1 MSEKQSKWFTFISS
15 RCGNIIFTTAASVC
29 SALVLSTALYSASSK
44 LANSAN
50 TQIPLQSQFKNVDT
64 NLRAKIAQKLFVD
77 LRYYCVPKA
86 QAYCQEPLL
95 SLPPE
100 LASMLAKSK
109 VGGVILFSENLSS
122 SEQIVHLT
130 HQLQTALMPTPAKE
144 TAIINE
150 TPVLLSAEHRYVPL
164 YIGID
169 QEGGRVS
176 RLPQHEFLGF
186 AGNMAIGASATTHKN
201 HFAQA
206 TSKATAQHLS
216 MLGINVNFAP
226 VLDVNS
232 NPDNPIINVRS
243 YAQFPKVV
251 ASLGGAS
258 IQAMQEQGISV
269 AAKHFPGHGDT
280 FTDSHVGLPLVSHNR
295 DVINKVD
302 LYPFRSVIANDKSR
316 PDMIMTAHIQYPALD
331 NTRFISDKISAEEG
345 HKGTDG
351 EQLEAMPPVL
361 PATLSQKILTGI
373 LRDEYAYSG
382 LIITDALD
390 MNAITQYLTP
400 TQAVIKSFSAGADI
414 TLMPYHI
421 SSQEDAIGFLDWL
434 NTLTILISQDS
445 DLKAQINAS
454 YDRIIAHKIK
464 RSIAKRAMKPLPEK
478 LDTIA
483 NKAHMLDD
491 MRLAT
496 ALSQASFTQ
505 IKGLKKALL
514 PTQNL
519 LVLMPDKRRCHAFE
533 HYWRSQIVV
542 ADTLQCVSLL
552 SEQAVFDSSQLEN
565 IDAIVIGNVSP
576 QLAFYESVKFEGI
589 EPAQRID
596 SASQLTNIDT
606 LLVQAKQMGITT
618 ILTKLR
624 SPYISEADITQYDAI
639 YATYDYQVS
648 DRENASGTNNETTLF
663 SPAFASLVKVLTGKQ
678 QAQGHLPVSLAPN
691 VVNKLPEPKVLM
703 LPAENKASSELL
715 KPD

>member
-1 MSEKQSKWFTFISS
+1 MSEIQSKCFTLINRRS
-15 RCGNIIFTTAASVC
+15 GKIVC
-29 SALVLSTALYSASSK
+29 STALSIISAFILAIALYTASSK
-44 LANSAN
+44 LAKSAN
-50 TQIPLQSQFKNVDT
+50 AQIPLQSQFKNVDT
-64 NLRAKIAQKLFVD
+64 NLRAKIAQKLFID

-86 QAYCQEPLL
+86 QAYCNEPLL

-100 LASMLAKSK
+100 LASMLTKSK

-122 SEQIVHLT
+122 AKQIVRLT
-130 HQLQTALMPTPAKE
+130 HQLQTALMPIPVKN
-144 TAIINE
+144 TAQIPE
-150 TPVLLSAEHRYVPL
+150 TPVQLSAEHSYVPL

-186 AGNMAIGASATTHKN
+186 AGNMAIGASATTYKN

-258 IQAMQEQGISV
+258 IQTMQEHGISV

-280 FTDSHVGLPLVSHNR
+280 LTDSHVGLPIVKHQR
-295 DVINKVD
+295 DLINKVD
-302 LYPFRSVIANDKSR
+302 LYPFRSVIANDKTQ

-331 NTRFISDKISAEEG
+331 NTPLIGDRR
-345 HKGTDG
+345 GTG
-351 EQLEAMPPVL
+351 KVFNVNESQQLDATSPVL

-390 MNAITQYLTP
+390 MRAITQYLTP
-400 TQAVIKSFSAGADI
+400 TQALIKSFSAGADI
-414 TLMPYHI
+414 TLMPYQI
-421 SSQEDAIGFLDWL
+421 SSPEDAIGFLDWL

-454 YDRIIAHKIK
+454 YDRIIAHKNK
-464 RSIAKRAMKPLPEK
+464 RKIAKRAMQTLSDK
-478 LDTIA
+478 LVAIT
-483 NKAHMLDD
+483 NKTHMKDD
-491 MRLAT
+491 MTLAT
-496 ALSQASFTQ
+496 SLSQASFTQ
-505 IKGLKKALL
+505 IKGLKKAIL

-519 LVLMPDKRRCHAFE
+519 LVLMPDKRRCQAFE
-533 HYWRSQIVV
+533 YYWMSQIVV
-542 ADTLQCVSLL
+542 ADTLQCVSVL
-552 SEQAVFDSSQLEN
+552 SEQIIFDRTQLEN
-565 IDAIVIGNVSP
+565 VDVIVIGDVSP
-576 QLAFYESVKFEGI
+576 QLAFYESAKFEGI
-589 EPAQRID
+589 EPAQRLNN
-596 SASQLTNIDT
+596 ATQLTNIDA
-606 LLVQAKQMGITT
+606 LLVQAKQMGITA
-618 ILTKLR
+618 ILAKLR
-624 SPYISEADITQYDAI
+624 SPYISEEDITKYDAI
-639 YATYDYQVS
+639 YATYDYQVA
-648 DRENASGTNNETTLF
+648 DKENLSTLNNVIALF
-663 SPAFASLVKVLTGKQ
+663 SPAFASLVNVITGKQ

-691 VVNKLPEPKVLM
+691 VVTRLPDPKVVT
-703 LPAENKASSELL
+703 LPADNNVASELP
-715 KPD
+715 KPN

>member
-1 MSEKQSKWFTFISS
+1 MSKKQSKWFALIDP
-15 RCGNIIFTTAASVC
+15 RYGKIIFTNAVSVC
-29 SALVLSTALYSASSK
+29 IGLVLSVALYSASSK

-50 TQIPLQSQFKNVDT
+50 AQIPLQSQFKNVDT
-64 NLRAKIAQKLFVD
+64 NLRAKIAQKLFID

-86 QAYCQEPLL
+86 QAYCQIPLL

-122 SEQIVHLT
+122 APQIVNLT
-130 HQLQTALMPTPAKE
+130 HELQAALMPRSMNKDSSVNQA
-144 TAIINE
+144 
-150 TPVLLSAEHRYVPL
+150 LSAEQAYVPL

-176 RLPQHEFLGF
+176 RLPQDEFLGF
-186 AGNMAIGASATTHKN
+186 AGNMAIGATATTHKS
-201 HFAQA
+201 HFAKETSQA
-206 TSKATAQHLS
+206 TAKHLL

-251 ASLGGAS
+251 ANLGGTS

-280 FTDSHVGLPLVSHNR
+280 FTDSHVGLPLVNHKR
-295 DVINKVD
+295 DLINKVD
-302 LYPFRSVIANDKSR
+302 LYPFRSVIANDKTR

-331 NTRFISDKISAEEG
+331 NTPFTGDKSDTVKALNINEG
-345 HKGTDG
+345 N
-351 EQLEAMPPVL
+351 QIEAPLPVL
-361 PATLSQKILTGI
+361 PATLSHKILTGI

-390 MNAITQYLTP
+390 MNAISQYLTP

-414 TLMPYHI
+414 TLMPYQI

-454 YDRIIAHKIK
+454 YDRIIAHKLK
-464 RSIAKRAMKPLPEK
+464 RKIAKRATRALSEK
-478 LDTIA
+478 LVSIA
-483 NKAHMLDD
+483 DKSYTFNDEV
-491 MRLAT
+491 LAT
-496 ALSQASFTQ
+496 SLSVASFTQ
-505 IKGLKKALL
+505 IKGLKEAIL

-519 LVLMPDKRRCHAFE
+519 LVLMPDKRRCQAFE
-533 HYWRSQIVV
+533 HYWLSQIVV

-552 SEQAVFDSSQLEN
+552 SQQVVFDNAQLAN
-565 IDAIVIGNVSP
+565 VDAIVIGNVSP

-589 EPAQRID
+589 MPTQRLDI
-596 SASQLTNIDT
+596 ATQLTNIDA
-606 LLVQAKQMGITT
+606 LLKQAKQMGITT
-618 ILTKLR
+618 ILAKLR
-624 SPYISEADITQYDAI
+624 SPYISEDDITKYDAI

-648 DRENASGTNNETTLF
+648 DRENVSGIDIQTSLF
-663 SPAFASLVKVLTGKQ
+663 SPAFASFVKVITGKQ
-678 QAQGHLPVSLAPN
+678 KAQGHLPVSLAPN
-691 VVNKLPEPKVLM
+691 VVDKLPKPKVLT
-703 LPAENKASSELL
+703 LPSEDKVSSELIE
-715 KPD
+715 PD